1 MVSLIL
7 FGPPGAG
14 KGTQAQTL
22 AHCWQ
27 IPKISTGD
35 TLRAAVANQTDLG
48 IEAQA
53 HMERGELVPDALVI
67 ALIRERL
74 NQADAK
80 LGWILDGFPRNISQA
95 YSLEELLEQINQDYN
110 CVVSLVVPEAVLVAR
125 LLKRGHAEGRKDDDE
140 AVIRRRLQVYWEQT
154 APLIDFYRDRQRL
167 VDINGNMEVEAVTT
181 AIKNAVAGYVH

>member
-22 AHCWQ
+22 ALCWQ

-48 IEAQA
+48 LRAQA
-53 HMERGELVPDALVI
+53 HMDRGELVPDALVV

-74 NQADAK
+74 NQEDAK
-80 LGWILDGFPRNISQA
+80 PGWILDGFPRNTSQA
-95 YSLEELLEQINQDYN
+95 HSLEELLDQIDQDYN
-110 CVVSLVVPEAVLVAR
+110 CVVSLVVPEATLVAR
-125 LLKRGHAEGRKDDDE
+125 LLNRGLVEGRKDDDE

-154 APLIDFYRDRQRL
+154 APLIDFYRDRHRL

-181 AIKNAVAGYVH
+181 AIKHAVTGYIH

>member
-1 MVSLIL
+1 VVSLIL

-35 TLRAAVANQTDLG
+35 TLRVAVANQTDLG
-48 IEAQA
+48 IKAQA
-53 HMERGELVPDALVI
+53 HMERGELVPDTLVV

-74 NQADAK
+74 TEPDAK
-80 LGWILDGFPRNISQA
+80 SGWILDGFPRNISQA
-95 YSLEELLEQINQDYN
+95 YSLNELLQQINQDYD
-110 CVVSLVVPEAVLVAR
+110 CVISLVVPEIMLIAR
-125 LLKRGHAEGRKDDDE
+125 LLNRGHAEGRKDDDE

-167 VDINGNMEVEAVTT
+167 VDIDGSMEVEAVTA
-181 AIKNAVAGYVH
+181 AIKNAVASYVH